1 MTERPGAA
9 ARLLDAAALVLVAGG
24 GVLYARAHAG
34 MKSIA
39 ASQIHVAT
47 IDAPNLVRW
56 NHYRTTSNAGLA
68 LVAAGVVVGI
78 VSYLR
83 ARRAPDAVTPPA

>member
-1 MTERPGAA
+1 MTARPGAA

-39 ASQIHVAT
+39 VSQIHVAT

-56 NHYRTTSNAGLA
+56 NAYRMTSNAALA
-68 LVAAGVVVGI
+68 LVAAPSACGDD
-78 VSYLR
+78 S
-83 ARRAPDAVTPPA
+83 A

>member
-1 MTERPGAA
+1 MSDRPGAA
-9 ARLLDAAALVLVAGG
+9 ARLWDAAALALVAGG
-24 GVLYARAHAG
+24 GALYARAHAG

-56 NHYRTTSNAGLA
+56 NSYRMTSNAALA
-68 LVAAGVVVGI
+68 LVAAGVAVGI
-78 VSYLR
+78 ASYLR
-83 ARRAPDAVTPPA
+83 ARRAPAAATPPG